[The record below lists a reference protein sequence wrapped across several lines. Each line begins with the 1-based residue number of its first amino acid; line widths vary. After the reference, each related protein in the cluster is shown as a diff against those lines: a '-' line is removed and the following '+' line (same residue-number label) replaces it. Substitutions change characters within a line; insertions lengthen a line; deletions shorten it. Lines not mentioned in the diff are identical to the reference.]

1 MSTNFGI
8 KQSFRTQSIARKF
21 ARSNVPKKDD
31 TTDSDNVF
39 ENDGKNFFV
48 KNVASNFSSASS
60 SSVSS
65 SSVPLNSTQ
74 HKTLNSM
81 NASLRHMKNYNRI
94 VTKSAD
100 HM

>member
-21 ARSNVPKKDD
+21 ARSNVSKKDD
-31 TTDSDNVF
+31 TNDSDNVF

-48 KNVASNFSSASS
+48 KNVVSNFSSSS
-60 SSVSS
+60 SSLSS
-65 SSVPLNSTQ
+65 SSVPTNSTPP
-74 HKTLNSM
+74 KTLNSM